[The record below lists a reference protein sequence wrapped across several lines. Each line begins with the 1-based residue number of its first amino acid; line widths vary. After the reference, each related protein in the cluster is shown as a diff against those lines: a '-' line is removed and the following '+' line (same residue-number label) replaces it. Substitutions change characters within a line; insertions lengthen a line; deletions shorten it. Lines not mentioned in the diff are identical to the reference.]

1 MKQGR
6 MSELHLQVLA
16 GLANRLRA
24 MVSGICMAE
33 ELGLKLVVHWSV
45 DHACGSTFDALFDA
59 ESLPPFVT
67 VTHFPLLKAYMCLST
82 EDMEHVKKVWDRQKP
97 LVLKSYGHFH
107 RSDMPRWI
115 QYFRILK
122 PRHELEQKI
131 EERLPP
137 FDQSRFLGVHIRRGD
152 NEKSIQG
159 SPLEAFIQRMD
170 TEDAFFVVASDD
182 DTIRMFLKRRFP
194 GRVWFPA
201 RLLERG
207 SEEGMKEAVIDFF
220 SLARC
225 PRILGSVSSSFSE
238 LAALYGNSTLE
249 LAT

>member
-1 MKQGR
+1 

-24 MVSGICMAE
+24 MVSGICAAE
-33 ELGLKLVVHWSV
+33 DLGIKLVVHWSL
-45 DHACGSTFDALFDA
+45 DHACGATFDALFDTK
-59 ESLPPFVT
+59 SLPPFVT
-67 VTHFPLLKAYMCLST
+67 VTHLPLLKAYMCLSS
-82 EDMEHVKKVWDRQKP
+82 DDYEHVKKVWDRKLP

-115 QYFRILK
+115 QHFRSLK
-122 PRHELEQKI
+122 PTQELLTQV

-159 SPLEAFIQRMD
+159 SPFEAFVRRMD
-170 TEDAFFVVASDD
+170 TEDSFFIVASDD
-182 DTIRMFLKRRFP
+182 DPIRAYLKRRFP

-220 SLARC
+220 SLSRC